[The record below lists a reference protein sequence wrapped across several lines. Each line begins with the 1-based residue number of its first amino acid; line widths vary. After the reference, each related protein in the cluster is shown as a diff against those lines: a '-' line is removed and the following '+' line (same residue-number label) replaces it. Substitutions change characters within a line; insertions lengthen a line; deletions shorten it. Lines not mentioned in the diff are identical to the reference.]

1 MIEKEITVRVKNRS
15 SNPLPEY
22 QTPGAAGMD
31 LRAFIEEPVVI
42 KPLQTVKIETGLS
55 FEIPR
60 GYEGQVRARSG
71 LAIKYGITI
80 TNGVGTIDSDYR
92 GEVAIFLT
100 NLSDKNYNIQP
111 GERVAQI
118 VFAPVSH
125 VTLKESE
132 MLTKTVRGTGG
143 FGHTGIR

>member
-15 SNPLPEY
+15 NNPLPEY

-31 LRAFIEEPVVI
+31 LRAFIEAPVVI

-132 MLTKTVRGTGG
+132 ILTKTLRGAGG